1 MSRLTDFLKNSFYL
15 LMFLL
20 IAPQIILVLS
30 KQYTTLITPSTKVG
44 IMSMTQP
51 LVNSGEYVRNLK
63 KFFKDPSIK
72 AILVRM
78 DCPGGAA
85 GTSQAIYNELTYL
98 KEQYPHKP
106 VVVFVE
112 NMCASGAYY
121 IASASDCIVA
131 TGSSFIGSI
140 GVYIALPRLKEFI
153 NQYKIEYSVTK
164 TGKYK
169 AILNPLLDATK
180 DEQDLLQELCNN
192 TYQQFITDVSKSRP
206 ALALKDAEM
215 WANGKI
221 FTGEQALVLKLID
234 KIGSLSLVEQE
245 IRERA
250 HIPSSQEIQWVK
262 AEQKNIIMK
271 ILYPDDTGES
281 NDDMSLSGIFSK
293 MFGNWVHQQS
303 IAHM

>member
-20 IAPQIILVLS
+20 IAPQIILVLV
-30 KQYTTLITPSTKVG
+30 KQYTTLVTPSTKVG
-44 IMSMTQP
+44 IMSITQT
-51 LVNSGEYVRNLK
+51 LTNSGEYVRNLK

-72 AILVRM
+72 AILLRV

-98 KEQYPHKP
+98 KQQYPHKP

-121 IASASDCIVA
+121 IACPCDWIVA

-153 NQYKIEYSVTK
+153 NQYKIEYQVTK

-169 AILNPLLDATK
+169 AILNPLLDTTK
-180 DEQDLLQELCNN
+180 DEQELLQELCND
-192 TYQQFITDVSKSRP
+192 TYQQFIEDVAKSRP
-206 ALALKDAEM
+206 VLALKDADK
-215 WANGKI
+215 WANGTI
-221 FTGEQALVLKLID
+221 FTGRQALGLNLID
-234 KIGSLSLVEQE
+234 QIGSLSDVEQQ

-262 AEQKNIIMK
+262 AEQKNMLMK
-271 ILYPDDTGES
+271 LISPDDSGES
-281 NDDMSLSGIFSK
+281 NDDMSLSSWIQS
-293 MFGNWVHQQS
+293 MFNSWMHQQT
-303 IAHM
+303 IAQM

>member
-1 MSRLTDFLKNSFYL
+1 
-15 LMFLL
+15 
-20 IAPQIILVLS
+20 
-30 KQYTTLITPSTKVG
+30 
-44 IMSMTQP
+44 MSMTQP

-121 IASASDCIVA
+121 IASPSDCIVA

-221 FTGEQALVLKLID
+221 FTGEQALDLKLID

-245 IRERA
+245 IRDVLIYQAAKR
-250 HIPSSQEIQWVK
+250 
-262 AEQKNIIMK
+262 
-271 ILYPDDTGES
+271 Y
-281 NDDMSLSGIFSK
+281 SGLKPNKRIS
-293 MFGNWVHQQS
+293 
-303 IAHM
+303 